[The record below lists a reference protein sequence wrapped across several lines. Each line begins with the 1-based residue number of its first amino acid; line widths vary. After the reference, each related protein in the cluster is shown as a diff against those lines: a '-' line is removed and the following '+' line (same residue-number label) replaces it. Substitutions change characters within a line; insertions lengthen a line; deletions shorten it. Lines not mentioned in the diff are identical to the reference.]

1 MVNMDT
7 LLPLIRPDVPQCPDF
22 TIESYIVRTV
32 RDFCEQTR
40 IWREWLNEP
49 VDPGLETYPLEASAE
64 IVAVELV
71 QTGQGVPVR
80 PLSYTLPGQEEDNM
94 DAMAGVQGFTFDP
107 PNVLH
112 LQGTPTQRMELF
124 ADVSLRPALTD
135 TQAPQWL
142 MEKYEDAIVS
152 GTLYRLMTRREKPWS
167 DPRLAG
173 LHMQDF
179 RRGVSA
185 ARVHK
190 LKKNTNTSLSIKPRP
205 FG

>member
-1 MVNMDT
+1 MDT

-135 TQAPQWL
+135 TQAPQWIL
-142 MEKYEDAIVS
+142 EKYEDAIVN

-167 DPRLAG
+167 DPKLAG

-179 RRGVSA
+179 RRGVST
-185 ARVHK
+185 ARAQRFRKH
-190 LKKNTNTSLSIKPRP
+190 TNTSLSIKPRA
-205 FG
+205 F